1 VNATLENLTAEAR
14 RVLSEMESEPVG
26 VMTAYRN
33 ALLRLADAIDRIAAE
48 LDARTKPR

>member
-1 VNATLENLTAEAR
+1 MKPTLENLATEAR
-14 RVLSEMESEPVG
+14 HIFREMESEPVG

-33 ALLRLADAIDRIAAE
+33 ALLRLADAIDRLAAE